1 MPSVKEI
8 EAFMA
13 LVEAGSV
20 QAAARRLNATPP
32 AISKRIIE
40 LESELGVRLFD
51 RSTRSCHITPR
62 GRALIPYAQRVLGDL
77 HEIQR
82 TIGQRS
88 SLAGH
93 LRLGVVETIAL
104 TQLGTILQLF
114 AAELPELTID
124 VEVGATTELVHK
136 VRTRELDLACVVAPL
151 LEGELASEPFWDVK
165 MSWIA
170 PARLR
175 LPQPLSVEA
184 LAQQT
189 ILLQK
194 GSRHVPVIEGW
205 LKSRGVRAT
214 RMVMCN
220 SVAIAIKMAAAGLGL
235 SLVPIECARK
245 ELDDAEV
252 VRLDVQVKLP
262 ANSFIITYSSGPVEP
277 ALDSAIGVMR
287 TIAAKLRAKNGA
299 RLAIQSRRRRSQLR
313 STASSR
319 S

>member
-62 GRALIPYAQRVLGDL
+62 GRALVPYAQRVLGEL
-77 HEIQR
+77 REIQR

-93 LRLGVVETIAL
+93 LRLGVVETVAL
-104 TQLGTILQLF
+104 TQVANILRLF
-114 AAELPELTID
+114 AAELPELSID
-124 VEVGATTELVHK
+124 VEVGATTDLVRK
-136 VRTRELDLACVVAPL
+136 VRTRELDLACVVAPV
-151 LEGELASEPFWDVK
+151 LEEDLASEPFWEVK

-170 PARLR
+170 PAGPR
-175 LPQPLSVEA
+175 LPQPLTVEA
-184 LAQQT
+184 LAQRT

-205 LKSRGVRAT
+205 FKRRSLRAT
-214 RMVMCN
+214 QMVMCN
-220 SVAIAIKMAAAGLGL
+220 SVAIAIKMTAAGLGL

-245 ELDDAEV
+245 ELDNGEV
-252 VRLDVQVKLP
+252 VPLDVQVKLP
-262 ANSFIITYSSGPVEP
+262 ANSFVTTYPSGPVEP
-277 ALDSAIGVMR
+277 ALDSAIGIMR
-287 TIAAKLRAKNGA
+287 NIATKLSTKSSPRAAVKKRA
-299 RLAIQSRRRRSQLR
+299 QTRSQPR
-313 STASSR
+313 S
-319 S
+319 

>member
-62 GRALIPYAQRVLGDL
+62 GRALVPLAQRVLGEL
-77 HEIQR
+77 REIQR
-82 TIGQRS
+82 TIGRRS

-93 LRLGVVETIAL
+93 LRLGVVETVAL
-104 TQLGTILQLF
+104 TQLTNVLELF
-114 AAELPELTID
+114 AAQLPGLSVDI
-124 VEVGATTELVHK
+124 EVGATTELVRK
-136 VRTRELDLACVVAPL
+136 VRTRELDLACVVAPV
-151 LEGELASEPFWDVK
+151 LEDDLASEPFWEMK

-170 PARLR
+170 PAGTR
-175 LPQPLSVEA
+175 LPQPLTVEA
-184 LAQQT
+184 LAQRP

-205 LKSRGVRAT
+205 FKRRGLRAT
-214 RMVMCN
+214 QMVMCN
-220 SVAIAIKMAAAGLGL
+220 SVAIAIKMAAIGLGL

-245 ELDDAEV
+245 ELENGEV
-252 VRLDVQVKLP
+252 VLLDVQVKLP
-262 ANSFIITYSSGPVEP
+262 ANSFVTTYPSGPIEP
-277 ALDSAIGVMR
+277 AVDGAIGILR
-287 TIAAKLRAKNGA
+287 RIAAKLSTKGIPRKALEKPWPA
-299 RLAIQSRRRRSQLR
+299 RRP
-313 STASSR
+313 TG
-319 S
+319 

>member
-62 GRALIPYAQRVLGDL
+62 GRALVPFAQRVLGEL
-77 HEIQR
+77 REIQR

-104 TQLGTILQLF
+104 TQLTNVLQLF
-114 AAELPELTID
+114 AAELPELSVDI
-124 VEVGATTELVHK
+124 EVGATTELVRK
-136 VRTRELDLACVVAPL
+136 VRTRELDLACVVAPV
-151 LEGELASEPFWDVK
+151 LEGDLASEPFWEMK

-170 PARLR
+170 PAGMP
-175 LPQPLSVEA
+175 LPQPLTVEA
-184 LAQQT
+184 LAQRP

-205 LKSRGVRAT
+205 FKRRDLRPT
-214 RMVMCN
+214 QMVMCN
-220 SVAIAIKMAAAGLGL
+220 SVAIAIKMTAAGLGL

-245 ELDDAEV
+245 ELDDGDV
-252 VRLDVQVKLP
+252 TPLDVQVKLP
-262 ANSFIITYSSGPVEP
+262 ANSFVTTYHSGPVEP
-277 ALDSAIGVMR
+277 ALDSAIGIMR
-287 TIAAKLRAKNGA
+287 GIAAMLSAKSIPRSVGNK
-299 RLAIQSRRRRSQLR
+299 RVQSRSRLR
-313 STASSR
+313 S
-319 S
+319 